1 MSQSSM
7 RKLIGWKFLENRWA
21 LVPVVMLSCTVIGA
35 TAMVTLALGD
45 GSATAAE
52 PDYYRKGAA
61 WDEMKRQI
69 AENGALGWI
78 VTPSIVAGRKDPR
91 SARLEL
97 TIADKYGVK
106 IEGAVVTTE
115 MFPIRAADS
124 RIQLALSPGG
134 AGRYGIDV
142 PIRINGQWE
151 IRVTIEANGKIYS
164 DRFRRHIAFV
174 APSALG
180 VTSSAK
186 AFDQ

>member
-52 PDYYRKGAA
+52 PDSYRKGAA
-61 WDEMKRQI
+61 WDETNRQI
-69 AENGALGWI
+69 AEN
-78 VTPSIVAGRKDPR
+78 
-91 SARLEL
+91 
-97 TIADKYGVK
+97 
-106 IEGAVVTTE
+106 
-115 MFPIRAADS
+115 
-124 RIQLALSPGG
+124 
-134 AGRYGIDV
+134 GIDV

-186 AFDQ
+186 GFDQ